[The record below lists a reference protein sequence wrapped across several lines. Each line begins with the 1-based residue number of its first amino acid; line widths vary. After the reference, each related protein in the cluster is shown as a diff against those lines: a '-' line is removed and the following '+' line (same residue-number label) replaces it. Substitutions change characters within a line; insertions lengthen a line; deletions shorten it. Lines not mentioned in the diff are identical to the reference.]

1 MGCAG
6 LRLTPTFEG
15 LETPSRLVPG
25 AMGIF
30 GDGGIYMQH
39 TLLVADT
46 RQIQRGGSGGAASRH
61 PPLLPKK
68 TLVIIDLKKW
78 KNGKMEN
85 CHNHAL
91 FPRGW

>member
-1 MGCAG
+1 MVAYICSARCWLLILVKYSAAAAG
-6 LRLTPTFEG
+6 AR
-15 LETPSRLVPG
+15 RH
-25 AMGIF
+25 A
-30 GDGGIYMQH
+30 
-39 TLLVADT
+39 TLA
-46 RQIQRGGSGGAASRH
+46 H